1 MSVSA
6 SEEAVDP
13 AGRSTEGTIPL
24 SSTKLTSPKET
35 LVKWDGRALAEAVAK
50 DAAEDCCLLN
60 QSHERISGCE
70 TDHIGH
76 GVRGSAHS
84 GSSSISSTSSGS
96 LGDVLI
102 GSNRRRSL
110 NEPSSFLSSMD
121 ANLPLEVINPI
132 MDLVEDD
139 NDEDAFGVPLSQQD
153 EKLLEELL
161 RYVKICIS
169 KRRKGIP
176 IQIAYMCFSL

>member
-13 AGRSTEGTIPL
+13 AGRSTEGIIPSL
-24 SSTKLTSPKET
+24 LPKLTNPKET

-50 DAAEDCCLLN
+50 DAAEDCLLN
-60 QSHERISGCE
+60 ESHERISVCE
-70 TDHIGH
+70 SDHIGH
-76 GVRGSAHS
+76 GIRGSAHS

-161 RYVKICIS
+161 R
-169 KRRKGIP
+169 
-176 IQIAYMCFSL
+176 